1 MNNILKTHCFLF
13 SLFIFSSSSHAAL
26 LNYSG
31 TYEGSISGSD
41 FSCTNPIDNGPY
53 SINQVLNL
61 SQSGST
67 ITGDGIDSDG
77 DTVSLSGSVDE
88 AGHFSGTFSNTFGG
102 SGSVSGSFTT
112 TQFQL
117 SINQTT
123 ADSDN
128 GCFSNGSGTL
138 NKTSGALVGTEPQI
152 QQSRQIVRAT
162 NSLISQH
169 LATEVASAFTFMLQ
183 PENTLGASADQDNS
197 SPLAFWGTTSIT
209 EIHEDSSNVASFDT
223 DIYQF
228 VGGFDKQLGKLFV
241 GTALTYAYGETE
253 QTGQDSSSQVFG
265 ITPYLAYQLTDF
277 MFVSGL
283 VGYNYTYVRDENFG
297 NDSDVHDYMIESN
310 LNFYKTFMD
319 AIIVKSRV
327 GTRFHH
333 TYIGSTDKPL
343 DATTDELMWL
353 GDLELGYHFQNKLT
367 TYVGTYYE
375 YFDRESSANHFK
387 EHDGILYMRGGFD
400 YPISDKLTLGGKVQA
415 DLTDEDTDII
425 TGSVNL
431 RLAI

>member
-1 MNNILKTHCFLF
+1 MINRLKKRLSFVSLF
-13 SLFIFSSSSHAAL
+13 SFLLYIYSSHSYAL

-31 TYEGSISGSD
+31 TYEGPHSFNAS
-41 FSCTNPIDNGPY
+41 SCFNPAFNGPHND
-53 SINQVLNL
+53 ILNI
-61 SQSGST
+61 T
-67 ITGDGIDSDG
+67 ITHQGNEIIGRG
-77 DTVSLSGSVDE
+77 GFGETLAGTVDRSGNFTATVK
-88 AGHFSGTFSNTFGG
+88 HTNGG
-102 SGSVSGSFTT
+102 RSSFSGSFTSSQMSFT
-112 TQFQL
+112 ENT
-117 SINQTT
+117 ITPGP
-123 ADSDN
+123 D
-128 GCFSNGSGTL
+128 GCFITGSALL
-138 NKTSGALVGTEPQI
+138 NKISGAILGTKPQI

-169 LATEVASAFTFMLQ
+169 LATEVASAFTFIPLIGN
-183 PENTLGASADQDNS
+183 PLGASADPDNS

-209 EIHEDSSNVASFDT
+209 EIHEDSRNVASFDT

-228 VGGFDKQLGKLFV
+228 VGGFDKQLGQVFI

-253 QTGQDSSSQVFG
+253 QTGQDSNSQVFG
-265 ITPYLAYQLTDF
+265 VTPYLAYQLTDF

-283 VGYNYTYVRDENFG
+283 VGYNYTYVKDESFG
-297 NDSDVHDYMIESN
+297 NDSDVHDYIIESN

-333 TYIGSTDKPL
+333 TYVGSTDKSL
-343 DATTDELMWL
+343 DATTDELIWL

-431 RLAI
+431 RLAM